1 MFRKFAKYYKP
12 YIFLIII
19 DLFCAAASTVCELA
33 FPMIIRKITNTALTG
48 EISLLLP
55 TVIRLCTIYL
65 FLRLCDTVANYY
77 MANVGHVTGAKIE
90 TDMRR
95 DLFNHLQELPFSY
108 YDNAKVGQIMSRVT
122 NDLFDVTEF
131 AHHCPEEFF
140 IAGIKI
146 IGSFIILA
154 RINLLLT
161 VLIFLL
167 LPLMLISM
175 VLFRKKMKNAFKIQ
189 RKQVAEL
196 NADLEDSLLGIRV
209 VKSFANE
216 NIEREKFEKG
226 NRAFLDSKK
235 WAYRYMSLFQAGTRF
250 FDGVMYIGVI
260 LIGSVFMSKGH
271 INSADLIAYLLYIQ
285 TLITSIRKIVE
296 FTEQFQK
303 GMTGIERFREIIDEP
318 VTISDS
324 NSAEAIDKIEGNIEF
339 RNVRFRYNEDGTDIL
354 NHINLNITPGENIA
368 IVGPSGGGKSTLCN
382 LIPRFYDIAEG
393 EIYIDG
399 KNIRDITLK
408 SLRNNIGTVQQDVYL
423 FCGSV
428 LDNIAYGKP
437 GASREEV
444 EKAAKAAGAH
454 EFIKNLSDGYD
465 TYVGERGVKLSGGQ
479 KQRISIARVFLK
491 NPPILILDEATSALD
506 NESELIVQKSLER
519 LSKNRTT
526 FTIAHRLTTIKN
538 ASRILYLTPQGI
550 TEEGTHRELI
560 AKNGD
565 YAKLYSL
572 YTERD
577 SAEFC

>member
-12 YIFLIII
+12 YIWLIII

-33 FPMIIRKITNTALTG
+33 FPMIVRKITNTALTG
-48 EISLLLP
+48 EIRILIP
-55 TVIRLCTIYL
+55 TVIRLCSIYL
-65 FLRLCDTVANYY
+65 FLRLCDTIANYY

-189 RKQVAEL
+189 RKQIAEL

-216 NIEREKFEKG
+216 NIERQKFEKG
-226 NRAFLDSKK
+226 NHAFLDSKK

-260 LIGSVFMSKGH
+260 LIGSLFMSKGH

-303 GMTGIERFREIIDEP
+303 GMTGIERFREIMDEP
-318 VTISDS
+318 VTISD
-324 NSAEAIDKIEGNIEF
+324 NIGAESIDKINGNIEF
-339 RNVRFRYNEDGTDIL
+339 RNVRFRYNENGTDIL

-399 KNIRDITLK
+399 KNIRNITLK

-428 LDNIAYGKP
+428 FDNIAYGKP
-437 GASREEV
+437 GASRKEV
-444 EKAAKAAGAH
+444 EEAAKAAGAH
-454 EFIKNLSDGYD
+454 EFIINLSDGYD

-506 NESELIVQKSLER
+506 NESELIVQKSLEK
-519 LSKNRTT
+519 LSQNRTT

-538 ASRILYLTPQGI
+538 ASRILYLTPEGI
-550 TEEGTHRELI
+550 TEEGTHNELMK
-560 AKNGD
+560 KNGD

-572 YTERD
+572 YTEKETRN
-577 SAEFC
+577 

>member
-1 MFRKFAKYYKP
+1 MFKKFTRYYKP
-12 YIFLIII
+12 YIWLIII
-19 DLFCAAASTVCELA
+19 DLFCAALSTVCELA
-33 FPMIIRKITNTALTG
+33 FPMIVRKITNTALSSSA
-48 EISLLLP
+48 EVLMI
-55 TVIRLCTIYL
+55 TVIRLCALYL
-65 FLRLCDTVANYY
+65 FLRLCDTVANYF
-77 MANVGHVTGAKIE
+77 MANLGHVTGAKIE

-146 IGSFIILA
+146 VGSFIILA
-154 RINLLLT
+154 RINIILT

-167 LPLMLISM
+167 LPLMLISIL
-175 VLFRKKMKNAFKIQ
+175 LFRKKMKNAFKVQ
-189 RKQVAEL
+189 RAQIAEL

-216 NIEREKFEKG
+216 DIERNKFEKG
-226 NRAFLDSKK
+226 NLKFLQSKK

-260 LIGSVFMSKGH
+260 LIGALFMSKGH

-303 GMTGIERFREIIDEP
+303 GMTGIERFREIMDEP
-318 VTISDS
+318 VTICD
-324 NSAEAIDKIEGNIEF
+324 NDNAQDTEKLNGNIEF
-339 RNVRFRYNEDGTDIL
+339 RNVRFRYNDNGTDIL
-354 NHINLNITPGENIA
+354 NHINLNIKQGENIA

-399 KNIRDITLK
+399 KSISDITLK
-408 SLRNNIGTVQQDVYL
+408 SLRSNIGTVQQDVYL

-428 LDNIAYGKP
+428 YDNIVYGKP
-437 GASREEV
+437 GATREEV
-444 EKAAKAAGAH
+444 ENAAKAAGAH
-454 EFIKNLSDGYD
+454 DFIMGLKDGYD

-506 NESELIVQKSLER
+506 NESELIVQKSLEK
-519 LSKNRTT
+519 LSQGRTT
-526 FTIAHRLTTIKN
+526 FTVAHRLTTIKN
-538 ASRILYLTPQGI
+538 ASRILFLTPEGI
-550 TEEGTHRELI
+550 TEEGTHDELI
-560 AKNGD
+560 KKGGD

-572 YTERD
+572 YIK
-577 SAEFC
+577 

>member
-1 MFRKFAKYYKP
+1 MFKKFARYYKP
-12 YIFLIII
+12 YIWLIVI

-33 FPMIIRKITNTALTG
+33 FPMIIREITNTAFSG
-48 EISLLLP
+48 SAELLMT
-55 TVIRLCTIYL
+55 TVIRLSAIYL
-65 FLRLCDTVANYY
+65 FLRLCDTVANYN
-77 MANVGHVTGAKIE
+77 MANLGHVTGAYIE

-95 DLFNHLQELPFSY
+95 DLFDHLQKLPFSY

-131 AHHCPEEFF
+131 SHHCPEEFF

-146 IGSFIILA
+146 LGSFIILA
-154 RINLLLT
+154 RINILLT

-167 LPLMLISM
+167 LPIMLISM
-175 VLFRKKMKNAFKIQ
+175 VLLRKRMKEAFKIQ
-189 RKQVAEL
+189 RAEIADL
-196 NADLEDSLLGIRV
+196 NADLEDSLLGVRV

-216 NIEREKFEKG
+216 DIERKKFENG
-226 NRAFLDSKK
+226 NLKFLQSKK
-235 WAYRYMSLFQAGTRF
+235 RAYRYMSLFQASTRF
-250 FDGVMYIGVI
+250 SDGLIYIGVI
-260 LIGSVFMSKGH
+260 IIGSLFMSKQL

-303 GMTGIERFREIIDEP
+303 GMTGIERFQEIMDVP
-318 VTISDS
+318 VTIED
-324 NSAEAIDKIEGNIEF
+324 NENASAVDEIKGNIEF

-354 NHINLNITPGENIA
+354 NHITLNVNQGENIA
-368 IVGPSGGGKSTLCN
+368 IVGPSGGGKTTLCN
-382 LIPRFYDIAEG
+382 LIPRFYDITEG
-393 EIYIDG
+393 EIYLDG

-408 SLRNNIGTVQQDVYL
+408 SLRSNIGTVQQDVYL
-423 FCGSV
+423 FSGTV
-428 LDNIAYGKP
+428 YDNIVYGKP
-437 GASREEV
+437 VATKEDV
-444 EKAAKAAGAH
+444 ENAAKAAGAH
-454 EFIKNLSDGYD
+454 EFIMGLPNGYD

-506 NESELIVQKSLER
+506 NESELIVQKSLEK

-538 ASRILYLTPQGI
+538 ASRILYLTPDGI
-550 TEEGTHRELI
+550 TEEGTHYELI
-560 AKNGD
+560 HKNGD

-572 YTERD
+572 Y
-577 SAEFC
+577 SN